1 MANELSI
8 NQQNP
13 LAPAQVTQTGEKNVH
28 VTNQAGGTIN
38 FNIYPQAG
46 GDASAEMMMRVQM
59 FSKEYYQLLVTREE
73 DVFTTNVITISA
85 NGALTKAY
93 APPEIFERC
102 ATLTDEGIE
111 ELKRFPAIICRENTK
126 YDGVTD
132 PNQMCVYA
140 YIKRI
145 MKAGR
150 NIKVAFQPIMPMFQR
165 ILCDKRNAVFFDL
178 NMDCA
183 LTDLNYSA
191 WYVHKANLF
200 EAFDEAGLSNMPR
213 PA

>member
-8 NQQNP
+8 NQQNTLTP
-13 LAPAQVTQTGEKNVH
+13 NQVTQTGEKNVH

-46 GDASAEMMMRVQM
+46 VDASAEMMMRIQA
-59 FSKEYYQLLVTREE
+59 FSSEYYQLLVTCEE

-85 NGALTKAY
+85 GRALTRGY
-93 APPEIFERC
+93 APAEIFERC
-102 ATLTDEGIE
+102 ATLTDEGID
-111 ELKRFPAIICRENTK
+111 ELKRFPAIICRENTQL
-126 YDGVTD
+126 DGVTD
-132 PNQMCVYA
+132 PNQMCLYA
-140 YIKRI
+140 YIKRV

-150 NIKVAFQPIMPMFQR
+150 NIKVAFQPIMPIFQK

-178 NMDCA
+178 NMECA
-183 LTDLNYSA
+183 ITDLNHSA

-200 EAFDEAGLSNMPR
+200 EAFEEAGLRNMPR
-213 PA
+213 PV